1 MYSTERVFAS
11 SFCTFIFCSA
21 IMAERL
27 AETIPEAVT
36 EIMAAEKKVRQYIKM
51 RQYTNVQEE

>member
-1 MYSTERVFAS
+1 MDRTSTERVFAS

-21 IMAERL
+21 IMAERM

-36 EIMAAEKKVRQYIKM
+36 EIIAAEKKVGQH
-51 RQYTNVQEE
+51 TNVQEE